1 MNYFWVGDFVQDGLI
16 VEEIKHVLDG
26 KRQRALAVGRTKDR
40 LQQVIDKLLHCDLHR
55 NKTLLI
61 QY

>member
-1 MNYFWVGDFVQDGLI
+1 VQDGLI